1 MLRRKQSPKQPNPTS
16 HLVFLRDSH
25 MLMSTQANRYAH
37 QLLEARA
44 TSQQI
49 PCISSENGLSVADAY
64 DIAKSI
70 LDIRTAQGEV
80 MVGRKI
86 GFTNRRIWPLYGERE
101 PINAPMWA
109 PMFDQTVRFAEDN
122 HGVQSLTGAMQPRIE
137 PEIVFK
143 LGSTPSPDA
152 TVEEIAECLEWMA
165 HGFELV
171 ACPFADWKFEAA
183 DAIAAFGL
191 HGTLIVGEPHML
203 SSATRRHLADILTAA
218 SVSLSYSEGA
228 EFTLHSA
235 GFGSNVLDS
244 PVHAVWQLHQT
255 LKAQPQFAPLQAGEL
270 IATGTLTDA
279 HPIKPGQTWSTA
291 FSGVT
296 LPGLTLSLV

>member
-1 MLRRKQSPKQPNPTS
+1 
-16 HLVFLRDSH
+16 

-44 TSQQI
+44 KSQEI
-49 PCISSENGLSVADAY
+49 PCISRDTELSIADAY
-64 DIAKSI
+64 DIAKCI
-70 LDIRTAQGEV
+70 MDIRTAQGETPI
-80 MVGRKI
+80 GRKI
-86 GFTNRRIWPLYGERE
+86 GFTNRRIWANYGERE
-101 PINAPMWA
+101 PISAPMWSF
-109 PMFDQTVRFAEDN
+109 MYDDTVRFTEDN
-122 HGVQSLTGAMQPRIE
+122 HGVQSLAGAVQPRIE

-143 LGSTPSPDA
+143 LGSAPGPDA
-152 TVEEIAECLEWMA
+152 TLEDIADCIEWMA

-171 ACPFADWKFEAA
+171 ACPFPDWKFEAA

-191 HGTLIVGEPHML
+191 HGTLIIGEPHVL

-255 LKAQPQFAPLQAGEL
+255 LKTQPQFAPLQAGEL

-279 HPIKPGQTWSTA
+279 HPIKAGQTWSTA

-296 LPGLTLSLV
+296 LPGMTLSLI